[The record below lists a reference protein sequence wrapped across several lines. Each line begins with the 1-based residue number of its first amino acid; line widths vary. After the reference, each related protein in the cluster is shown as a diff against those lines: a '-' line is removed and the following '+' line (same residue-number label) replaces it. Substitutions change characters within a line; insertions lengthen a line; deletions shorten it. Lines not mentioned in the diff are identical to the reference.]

1 MIILHFKVKEE
12 TYLDLVVLPVLHMV
26 EVKVV
31 VVECLVVEVKKR
43 FELVG
48 VEKVVA
54 EAMICLVEVERM

>member
-1 MIILHFKVKEE
+1 MKEE
-12 TYLDLVVLPVLHMV
+12 TYLDLVVLPVVHM
-26 EVKVV
+26 
-31 VVECLVVEVKKR
+31 VEVKKR